1 MHSEENQFYTALAV
15 AVTILVLIIIYFIIT
30 MVRHQRNN
38 LLLHRSNLRAEISTL
53 ENERK
58 RIASDL
64 HDELGPL
71 LSTVRIHINHLDSDD
86 KAEQE
91 VIGKSSQ
98 LIDEVISKIREISYN
113 LLPNTL
119 IRHGLVR
126 AVEEYIR
133 KLAGAHELQIT
144 LKCSEDFRLPPE
156 TEVNIYRI
164 IQEITHNTI
173 KHAHATQLGIELRR
187 EGNQLLLTTADNGSG
202 FDYEEKRK
210 ESKGLGL
217 VNLQSRAEVMNAT
230 FVFRSEPKLGSNYFF
245 EIPLNQ
251 PL

>member
-1 MHSEENQFYTALAV
+1 MHSEENQFYTAVAV
-15 AVTILVLIIIYFIIT
+15 AATILVLIIAYFIVTLI
-30 MVRHQRNN
+30 RHQRNN
-38 LLLHRSNLRAEISTL
+38 LTLHRSKIKAEISTL

-71 LSTVRIHINHLDSDD
+71 LSTVRIQINHLDLKTETD
-86 KAEQE
+86 QL
-91 VIGKSSQ
+91 VVNKSNK
-98 LIDEVISKIREISYN
+98 LIDDVIRKIREISYN

-119 IRHGLVR
+119 IRQGLVK

-133 KLAGAHELQIT
+133 KLSEVHALEIT
-144 LKCSEDFRLPPE
+144 LKCTEDFRLPAE

-173 KHAHATQLGIELRR
+173 KHANATLFTIELKRK
-187 EGNQLLLTTADNGSG
+187 GNRLLLTTADNGSG
-202 FDYEEKRK
+202 FSYEEKMK

-217 VNLQSRAEVMNAT
+217 VNLQSRAEVMQAN
-230 FVFRSEPKLGSNYFF
+230 FVFRSEPQLGSNYFF
-245 EIPLNQ
+245 EIPLNDTI
-251 PL
+251 